1 MYKSFIHCWA
11 ALATPLLTAHRPRCY
26 NCMSRFLNLT
36 RKIIEIAFLY
46 FIQPRIGTL
55 NMNCFPFTYVFFI
68 QILDYPFPKIKILS
82 FFYPMYWYDHSFA
95 QTCVILE
102 TFSDVRCGQWASWLS
117 DSDAKRKGYPSD
129 IFNDT
134 YTHTTRLLHYTT
146 HCAYKI
152 RNPFFRKS

>member
-1 MYKSFIHCWA
+1 MPFNNLGGRFIKMNIKTILKFPKHLNFSHSVVLVSYATNRRHCYMYKSFIHCWA

-55 NMNCFPFTYVFFI
+55 NMNCFHFTYVFCL

-82 FFYPMYWYDHSFA
+82 FFIQCTGMIIALH
-95 QTCVILE
+95 
-102 TFSDVRCGQWASWLS
+102 
-117 DSDAKRKGYPSD
+117 K
-129 IFNDT
+129 
-134 YTHTTRLLHYTT
+134 LLLY
-146 HCAYKI
+146 
-152 RNPFFRKS
+152 